1 MPRFSMHV
9 PRRSK
14 SVLFMGGALLVL
26 TISLG
31 FHARRAC
38 GEQRLPCL
46 PALGG
51 CGFQGCTLV
60 QFLLPSLPS
69 MHGRWSGLE
78 HGAATDA
85 EIAKTLHMPNSVTI
99 RCRRCSLYKSVEM
112 VARGDQWK
120 GSCTQPTTD
129 CSIMISPLYSSSS

>member
-14 SVLFMGGALLVL
+14 SVLSVGGALLVL
-26 TISLG
+26 TIRLG

-38 GEQRLPCL
+38 GEQRLHRL

-60 QFLLPSLPS
+60 QFLLPVLPS
-69 MHGRWSGLE
+69 IALSMVRF
-78 HGAATDA
+78 GAWCCD
-85 EIAKTLHMPNSVTI
+85 
-99 RCRRCSLYKSVEM
+99 RCRDREGPPHAEQRDHSVPA
-112 VARGDQWK
+112 V
-120 GSCTQPTTD
+120 
-129 CSIMISPLYSSSS
+129 